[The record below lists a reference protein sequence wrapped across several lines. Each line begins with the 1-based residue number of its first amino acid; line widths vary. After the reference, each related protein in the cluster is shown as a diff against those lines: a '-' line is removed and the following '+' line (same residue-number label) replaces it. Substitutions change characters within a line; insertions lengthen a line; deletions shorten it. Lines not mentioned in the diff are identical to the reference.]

1 MAKSSEGYDIRAV
14 FSSNLKFY
22 RQKKQLSQLALSI
35 KAELAHNFVNDIE
48 NGKKWVS
55 PETISKLAGALDVEP
70 YRFFLTNPLDGK
82 RTRRLHVYLDELNE
96 RFTQAVGEIK
106 ENYLWDKEKD

>member
-1 MAKSSEGYDIRAV
+1 MAKNSAGCDIRAV
-14 FSSNLKFY
+14 FSGNLKFY
-22 RQKKQLSQLALSI
+22 RQKQRLSQLALSI

-55 PETISKLAGALDVEP
+55 PETISKLAAALDVEP

-82 RTRRLHVYLDELNE
+82 HTRRLHVYLDELNE
-96 RFTQAVGEIK
+96 RFSQAVGEIR
-106 ENYLWDKEKD
+106 ESYLWNREKG